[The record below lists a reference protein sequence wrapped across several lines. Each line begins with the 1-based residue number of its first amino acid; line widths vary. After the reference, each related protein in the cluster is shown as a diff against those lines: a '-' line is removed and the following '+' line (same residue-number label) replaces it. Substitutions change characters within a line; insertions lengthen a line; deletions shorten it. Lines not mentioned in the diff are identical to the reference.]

1 MHMVTEVSSGIKIS
15 VATQYEEQ
23 YSNPSRGTHFF
34 VYFITI
40 ENLNS
45 FPVKLISR
53 HWIIY
58 DAKDTIREVVGE
70 GVVGKQPII
79 EPNSNFRYNS
89 GCDFKSFIGKM
100 KGTYTMQNTETGQC
114 FEVQIPE
121 FVTEVPHFL
130 N

>member
-1 MHMVTEVSSGIKIS
+1 MVTEVSSGIKIS

-34 VYFITI
+34 VYFIDI
-40 ENLNS
+40 ENLNT

-58 DAKDTIREVVGE
+58 DAKDKMREVLGE

-79 EPNSNFRYNS
+79 WPGESFRYNS

-100 KGTYTMQNTETGQC
+100 RGTYTMLNMDNGSS